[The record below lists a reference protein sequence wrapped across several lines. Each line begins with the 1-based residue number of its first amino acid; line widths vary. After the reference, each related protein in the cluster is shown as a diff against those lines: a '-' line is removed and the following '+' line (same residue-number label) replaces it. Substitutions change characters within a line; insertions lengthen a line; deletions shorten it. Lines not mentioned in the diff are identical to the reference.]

1 MIKRGE
7 PDPVGGEEEAEEE
20 ELDESTSER
29 IEEARSVLEKL
40 EEIRRDAKDGKND
53 FVNEPL
59 STLSSASSTGR

>member
-40 EEIRRDAKDGKND
+40 EEIRRDAKDGED
-53 FVNEPL
+53 DSVNERIW
-59 STLSSASSTGR
+59 TLSSASSTG

>member
-40 EEIRRDAKDGKND
+40 EEIRRDAKDGEHG
-53 FVNEPL
+53 FVSDQVWTFSLAN
-59 STLSSASSTGR
+59 